1 LPLRASRRRRTTT
14 IASDVMSGL
23 REVRSTTAQGKFG
36 QTVSVG
42 RHAFP
47 ADEPEAKGG
56 NDAGPAPHELLLSSL
71 ASCIAMT
78 IQGYADR
85 KGLVLRRVEVTVN
98 GRHEGGAFL
107 IEKHVDVDGDLDA
120 RQLSRLLEI
129 GEKCPVTRTMSN
141 PIRIVTV

>member
-1 LPLRASRRRRTTT
+1 VN
-14 IASDVMSGL
+14 VMSGL

-36 QTVSVG
+36 QTIRVG
-42 RHAFP
+42 RHALP
-47 ADEPEAKGG
+47 VDEPEPKGG
-56 NDAGPAPHELLLSSL
+56 NDTGPAPHELLLSSL

-98 GRHEGGAFL
+98 GRHVDGAFV
-107 IEKHVDVDGDLDA
+107 IEKHVDIDGDIDA
-120 RQLSRLLEI
+120 SQLSRLLEV
-129 GEKCPVTRTMSN
+129 GDRCPVTRTLSN

>member
-1 LPLRASRRRRTTT
+1 
-14 IASDVMSGL
+14 MSGL

-78 IQGYADR
+78 IQGYAHR

-98 GRHEGGAFL
+98 GRHEDGGFL
-107 IEKHVDVDGDLDA
+107 IEKHVDVDGDIDA
-120 RQLSRLLEI
+120 AQLSRLLEI

>member
-1 LPLRASRRRRTTT
+1 
-14 IASDVMSGL
+14 
-23 REVRSTTAQGKFG
+23 
-36 QTVSVG
+36 
-42 RHAFP
+42 
-47 ADEPEAKGG
+47 
-56 NDAGPAPHELLLSSL
+56 
-71 ASCIAMT
+71 MT